1 MSVGKICTR
10 LVHTAAPE
18 ETALDAAIRMKRH
31 GVGTLVVLDDEQKP
45 IGLLTDRDITTRCVA
60 EDLDPR
66 RALVVD
72 LMSTPVTTISEHT
85 PIEAGLTNM
94 AAMNIRRVVVV
105 DERDKL
111 IGLLSLDDVLELL
124 SDEAATISRL
134 IRAQAPV

>member
-1 MSVGKICTR
+1 
-10 LVHTAAPE
+10 
-18 ETALDAAIRMKRH
+18 
-31 GVGTLVVLDDEQKP
+31 
-45 IGLLTDRDITTRCVA
+45 
-60 EDLDPR
+60 
-66 RALVVD
+66 
-72 LMSTPVTTISEHT
+72 
-85 PIEAGLTNM
+85 M